1 MKLLIKNA
9 EIINHDGRKKADIL
23 CEKGLIVKIG
33 KNLKSDDARVIDAG
47 GKPVFPGFVDLHV
60 HFRTP
65 GREDKETIETGSK
78 AAVKG
83 GFTTV
88 MCMPNTDPAIDTF
101 EVANSIKDAANAIGL
116 LDVIPIGSFTKGRQG
131 KELSDIG
138 LLKEA
143 GCVALSDDGCSVA
156 DAQVFRR
163 ALEYAKKF
171 GLIGICHCEDP
182 DLAKRGV
189 IRECAISS
197 TWGIPGIP
205 EIAEGIIV
213 ARDIEM
219 ARYLD
224 VPLHFAH
231 MSTKRAVEL
240 IRRAKAD
247 GVRVTAETA
256 PHYLTLTVEDIE
268 KASFDAR
275 FKVNPPI
282 GDAGDRAALIAGLK
296 DGTIDC
302 VSTDHAPHTKLDK
315 EGTFADSAFGM
326 IGLETSFAL
335 VHELV
340 RNEEIS
346 YEDLARIMA
355 YTPARVVGLTDRGEI
370 AEGKRADFAIVDP
383 SAEWTVTEEDIASKS
398 KNTPFIGR
406 AMHGAVT
413 QTVFGGKVVYTR

>member
-23 CEKGLIVKIG
+23 CEKGVIVKIG
-33 KNLKSDDARVIDAG
+33 KGLKSDDAKVVDAA
-47 GKPVFPGFVDLHV
+47 GKLVFPGFVDLHV

-65 GREDKETIETGSK
+65 GREDKETIESGSQ

-88 MCMPNTDPAIDTF
+88 MCMPNTTPAIDTF
-101 EVANSIKDAANAIGL
+101 EVANSIKQAADALGL
-116 LDVIPIGSFTKGRQG
+116 LDVIPVGSFTKGREG

-143 GCVALSDDGCSVA
+143 GCRALSDDGCSVA

-163 ALEYAKKF
+163 ALEYGKKF
-171 GLIGICHCEDP
+171 GLVGICHCEEP
-182 DLAKRGV
+182 ALAKRGV
-189 IRECAISS
+189 IRECEISS
-197 TWGIPGIP
+197 KWGIPGIP
-205 EIAEGIIV
+205 SIAESIIV
-213 ARDIEM
+213 GRDIEI
-219 ARYLD
+219 AKYLD

-231 MSTKRAVEL
+231 ISTKSSVEH

-247 GVRVTAETA
+247 GVKVTAETA
-256 PHYLTLTVEDIE
+256 PHYLTLTIEDIE
-268 KASFDAR
+268 AGSFDSR

-282 GDAGDRAALIAGLK
+282 GDADDRKALIKGLK

-302 VSTDHAPHTKLDK
+302 IATDHAPHTKLDK
-315 EGTFADSAFGM
+315 EGTFVDSAFGL

-335 VHELV
+335 MYGLV
-340 RNEEIS
+340 EAGTLTL
-346 YEDLARIMA
+346 EDLARTMSFN
-355 YTPARVVGLTDRGEI
+355 PARVVGLAGRGEL
-370 AEGKRADFAIVDP
+370 AEGKRADFCIVDADC
-383 SAEWTVTEEDIASKS
+383 SWVVTEEDTVSKS
-398 KNTPFIGR
+398 KNTPFLGR
-406 AMHGAVT
+406 TLKGAVT